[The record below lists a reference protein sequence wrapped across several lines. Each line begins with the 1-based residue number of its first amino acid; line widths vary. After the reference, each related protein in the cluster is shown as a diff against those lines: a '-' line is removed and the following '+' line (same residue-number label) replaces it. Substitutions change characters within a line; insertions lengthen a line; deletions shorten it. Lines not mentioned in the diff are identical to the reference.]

1 MVEKNCTGNEEKRSL
16 SFVEQM
22 VEGDLAAGRTAAEYR
37 HAFRPSP
44 TDIYI

>member
-22 VEGDLAAGRTAAEYR
+22 VEGDLAAAEYR